1 MDLIS
6 IIIPIYKAE
15 QYLPKCLDS
24 IIAQTYTNWEA
35 ILVDDGS
42 PDNCGKICDEYAVK
56 DKRFKVVHQKNGG
69 VSVARQTGLDNA
81 IGDYIIHC
89 DPDDWIEPTMLEEML
104 QCAVSANADMVICD
118 IIMHRGKII
127 ESHHQNI
134 PKGITSKELQNK
146 IIRQEIH
153 GGLWNKLI
161 KRKCCQGIN
170 FVPQDITFCEDEL
183 FLTRL
188 LNKELTIKYI
198 SSKLYHYILHKESL
212 SMPTKKSV
220 YSKIAVLNEIEKF
233 VDCNSV
239 DNFKRF
245 KKNILVTAFLAK
257 EFQLLKTLYKDL
269 QSDFIKEGKPYNVKL
284 PLSSCFSIALNR
296 HPYIAYYLYK
306 LNLSAI
312 RLILKF
318 KKKH

>member
-1 MDLIS
+1 MYIS
-6 IIIPIYKAE
+6 IIIPIYNTEK
-15 QYLPKCLDS
+15 YLSKCLDS

-42 PDNCGKICDEYAVK
+42 PDNCGKICDEYSAK
-56 DKRFKVVHQKNGG
+56 DKRFRIIHQPNGG

-81 IGDYIIHC
+81 TGDYIIHC
-89 DPDDWIEPTMLEEML
+89 DPDDWIEPTMLEKL
-104 QCAVSANADMVICD
+104 IQVTKKDNVDIVICD
-118 IIMHRGKII
+118 LVIHNGKTI
-127 ESHHQNI
+127 EHCTQNI
-134 PKGITSKELQNK
+134 PDNITSKELQNK
-146 IIRQEIH
+146 IIGQEVH
-153 GGLWNKLI
+153 GSLCNKLI
-161 KRKCCQGIN
+161 RKSCCKDIS
-170 FVPQDITFCEDEL
+170 FTPQDISFCEDEL
-183 FLTRL
+183 FLIKI
-188 LNKELTIKYI
+188 LNKELTVRYI
-198 SSKLYHYILHKESL
+198 HSGLYHYILHNGSV

-220 YSKIAVLNEIEKF
+220 YSKLTVLNEIEKI
-233 VDCNSV
+233 VDSDSV
-239 DNFKRF
+239 DNFKAF

-284 PLSSCFSIALNR
+284 PLSSCFSIALNG

-312 RLILKF
+312 RLILRF

>member
-1 MDLIS
+1 MQLIS
-6 IIIPIYKAE
+6 VIVPIYNTEK
-15 QYLPKCLDS
+15 YIYKCLDS
-24 IIAQTYTNWEA
+24 ILAQTHTNWEA

-42 PDNCGKICDEYAVK
+42 PDDCGKICDEYAAK
-56 DKRFKVVHQKNGG
+56 DKRFKVIHQKNGG

-81 IGDYIIHC
+81 VGDYIIHC
-89 DPDDWIEPTMLEEML
+89 DPDDWIEPSMLEDML
-104 QCAVSANADMVICD
+104 EYAISNNADMVICD
-118 IIMHRGKII
+118 IITHKGKLI
-127 ESHHQNI
+127 EHCLQNI
-134 PKGITSKELQNK
+134 PENTTAKELLKK
-146 IIRQEIH
+146 IIGQEVH
-153 GGLWNKLI
+153 GSLCNKLI
-161 KRKCCQGIN
+161 KRNCCKGIC
-170 FVPQDITFCEDEL
+170 FAPEDISFCEDEL
-183 FLTRL
+183 FLAKL
-188 LNKELTIKYI
+188 LSKGLSIKYI
-198 SSKLYHYILHKESL
+198 HRGLYHYMLHSGSV

-312 RLILKF
+312 RLILIF